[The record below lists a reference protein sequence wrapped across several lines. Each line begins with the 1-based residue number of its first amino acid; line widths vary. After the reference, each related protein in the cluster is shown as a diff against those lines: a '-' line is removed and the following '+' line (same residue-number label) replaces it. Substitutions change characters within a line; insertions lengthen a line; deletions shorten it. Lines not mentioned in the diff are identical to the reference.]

1 MMCGENAGKEEFSFA
16 LLQVIEKKEPN
27 QLRPL
32 HYSSGSV
39 KKNGQLLL

>member
-16 LLQVIEKKEPN
+16 LLRVIKKKEPN
-27 QLRPL
+27 QLGPL

-39 KKNGQLLL
+39 KKKK